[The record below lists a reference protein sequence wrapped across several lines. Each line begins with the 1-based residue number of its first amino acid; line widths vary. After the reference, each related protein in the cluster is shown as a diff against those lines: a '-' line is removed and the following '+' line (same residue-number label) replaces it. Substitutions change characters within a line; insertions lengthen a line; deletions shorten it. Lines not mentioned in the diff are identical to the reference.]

1 MSNKHRDRY
10 YIPLLVIF
18 LIASIVFVGL
28 QFVRDVSPV
37 ENAMF
42 QVIVSGIGLIGS
54 YIFGQY
60 SARQGAIDIVKPH
73 ARASFRRVTALYKS
87 LYHLSERIEELK
99 EENFDHRLELIQALV
114 NEQIRTGQDAIDDWR
129 DIVPEEVAEIERR
142 SAKDV

>member
-1 MSNKHRDRY
+1 MIDKYRDRY
-10 YIPLLVIF
+10 HIPLLFIF
-18 LIASIVFVGL
+18 STASIVFVVL
-28 QFVRDVSPV
+28 HFLRDVSAV

-42 QVIVSGIGLIGS
+42 QVLISGFGLIGS
-54 YIFGQY
+54 YILGQY

-87 LYHLSERIEELK
+87 LYHLSERIDEL
-99 EENFDHRLELIQALV
+99 NQQDFDYRLELIQALV

-142 SAKDV
+142 SVKDA